1 MPFNRQETKVK
12 ARRNED
18 MRTQKADL
26 LLMNVDFLDEN
37 WERVRGRDIV
47 IRDGV
52 IVVIVEIR
60 KHGDSETVYEAN
72 ETVDGGEMLYLPGFI
87 DSHMHTGQQLLRGRV
102 LDAMP
107 MIWKRIMLPFESTL
121 NEEKMRLS
129 AELAALD
136 MIRSGTCGFIDAGSY
151 FMDKAAEEY
160 ETSGLRG
167 ALSVSTMDEEGLPA
181 SIAMTAEEAIEK
193 TDILFERFH
202 GKGNL
207 KVFYSLRSLISC
219 SEDLIER
226 AAIRAREKGTTLQ
239 AHMNE
244 YPGEI
249 TPFLSRFQKRPYEF
263 LDAKGILGPWFLGAH
278 SLLLSEEEKDL
289 MCDRQVRICHCPFS
303 NCGKAVPETPSL
315 LRRQIPV
322 GIGTDG
328 AAHGGLSLWNEMR
341 IFRSVMNVTCGV
353 PLAEPAIM
361 PAKTIL
367 DMVTKGGAACLGEET
382 GTIAVGKRA
391 DLIGIDL
398 DAPHLWIHGVI
409 SNTLV
414 ESVSAEDVKN
424 VIVGGRMLMKNREI
438 LTLDEEKIRREA
450 QAFTKGV

>member
-52 IVVIVEIR
+52 ILEIR

-151 FMDKAAEEY
+151 FMDKAAEVY

-278 SLLLSEEEKDL
+278 SLLLSGEEKDL

-450 QAFTKGV
+450 RAFTKGV

>member
-26 LLMNVDFLDEN
+26 LLMNVDFLDEK

-47 IRDGV
+47 IRDG
-52 IVVIVEIR
+52 VIVEIR

-151 FMDKAAEEY
+151 FMDKAAEVY

-278 SLLLSEEEKDL
+278 SLLLSEKEKDL

-438 LTLDEEKIRREA
+438 MTLDEEKIRREA
-450 QAFTKGV
+450 RAFTKGV

>member
-52 IVVIVEIR
+52 ILEIR

-151 FMDKAAEEY
+151 FMDKAAEVY

-382 GTIAVGKRA
+382 GTVAVGKRA

-450 QAFTKGV
+450 RAFTKGV

>member
-52 IVVIVEIR
+52 ILEIR

-151 FMDKAAEEY
+151 FMDKAAEVY

-193 TDILFERFH
+193 TDILFERFN

-450 QAFTKGV
+450 RAFTKGV

>member
-52 IVVIVEIR
+52 ILEIR

-151 FMDKAAEEY
+151 FMDKAAEVY

-303 NCGKAVPETPSL
+303 NCGKAVPEMPSL

-450 QAFTKGV
+450 RAFTKGV

>member
-47 IRDGV
+47 IRDG
-52 IVVIVEIR
+52 VIVEIR

-151 FMDKAAEEY
+151 FMDKAAEVY

-263 LDAKGILGPWFLGAH
+263 LDAKGILRPWFLGAH

-450 QAFTKGV
+450 RAFTKGV

>member
-47 IRDGV
+47 IRDG
-52 IVVIVEIR
+52 VIVEIR

-151 FMDKAAEEY
+151 FMDKAAEVY

-219 SEDLIER
+219 SEDLIEK

-438 LTLDEEKIRREA
+438 MTLDEEKIRREA
-450 QAFTKGV
+450 RAFTKGV

>member
-52 IVVIVEIR
+52 ILEIR

-151 FMDKAAEEY
+151 FMDKAAEVY

-303 NCGKAVPETPSL
+303 NCGKAVPETPLL

-450 QAFTKGV
+450 RAFTKGV

>member
-47 IRDGV
+47 IRDG
-52 IVVIVEIR
+52 VIVEIR

-151 FMDKAAEEY
+151 FMDKAAEVY

-226 AAIRAREKGTTLQ
+226 AAIREKGTTLQ

-450 QAFTKGV
+450 RAFTKGV

>member
-52 IVVIVEIR
+52 ILEIR

-136 MIRSGTCGFIDAGSY
+136 MIRSGTCGSIVAGSY
-151 FMDKAAEEY
+151 FMDKAAEVY
-160 ETSGLRG
+160 ETSVLRG
-167 ALSVSTMDEEGLPA
+167 ALLVSTMYEEGLPA

-193 TDILFERFH
+193 TDILVERFH

-278 SLLLSEEEKDL
+278 SLLLSVVEKDL

-450 QAFTKGV
+450 RAFTKGV

>member
-52 IVVIVEIR
+52 ILEIR

-151 FMDKAAEEY
+151 FMDKAAEVY

-181 SIAMTAEEAIEK
+181 SIAMTAEEAIKK

-244 YPGEI
+244 CPGEI

-450 QAFTKGV
+450 RAFTKGV

>member
-52 IVVIVEIR
+52 IVEIR

-87 DSHMHTGQQLLRGRV
+87 DSHMHTGQQLLRGWV

-151 FMDKAAEEY
+151 FMDKAAEVY

-181 SIAMTAEEAIEK
+181 SIAMTAEEAIKK

-450 QAFTKGV
+450 RAFTKGV

>member
-37 WERVRGRDIV
+37 WERVRERDIV
-47 IRDGV
+47 IRDG
-52 IVVIVEIR
+52 VIVEIR

-151 FMDKAAEEY
+151 FMDKAAEVY

-361 PAKTIL
+361 PAKPIL

-450 QAFTKGV
+450 RAFTKGV

>member
-47 IRDGV
+47 IRDG
-52 IVVIVEIR
+52 VIVEIR

-151 FMDKAAEEY
+151 FMDKAAEVY

-278 SLLLSEEEKDL
+278 SLLLSEEKDL

-450 QAFTKGV
+450 RAFTKGV

>member
-52 IVVIVEIR
+52 ILEIR

-151 FMDKAAEEY
+151 FMDKAAEVY

-263 LDAKGILGPWFLGAH
+263 MDAKGILGPWFLGAH

-450 QAFTKGV
+450 RAFTKGV

>member
-52 IVVIVEIR
+52 ILEIR

-151 FMDKAAEEY
+151 FMDKAAEVY

-181 SIAMTAEEAIEK
+181 SIAMTAEEAIKK

-450 QAFTKGV
+450 RAFTKGV

>member
-47 IRDGV
+47 IRDG
-52 IVVIVEIR
+52 VIVEIR

-151 FMDKAAEEY
+151 FMDKAAEVY

-278 SLLLSEEEKDL
+278 SLLLSEKEKDL

-450 QAFTKGV
+450 RAFTKGV

>member
-52 IVVIVEIR
+52 ILEIR

-151 FMDKAAEEY
+151 FMDKAAEVY

-438 LTLDEEKIRREA
+438 LTLDEEKIRRDA
-450 QAFTKGV
+450 RAFTKGV

>member
-47 IRDGV
+47 IRDG
-52 IVVIVEIR
+52 VIVEIR

-151 FMDKAAEEY
+151 FMDKAAEVY

-438 LTLDEEKIRREA
+438 LTLDEEKIRRDA
-450 QAFTKGV
+450 RAFTKGV

>member
-52 IVVIVEIR
+52 ILEIR

-87 DSHMHTGQQLLRGRV
+87 ASHMHTGQQLLRGRV

-151 FMDKAAEEY
+151 FMDKAAEVY

-450 QAFTKGV
+450 RAFTKGV

>member
-1 MPFNRQETKVK
+1 
-12 ARRNED
+12 

-47 IRDGV
+47 IRDG
-52 IVVIVEIR
+52 VIVEIR

-121 NEEKMRLS
+121 NEEKMCLS

-151 FMDKAAEEY
+151 FMDKAAEVY

-450 QAFTKGV
+450 RAFTKGV

>member
-47 IRDGV
+47 IRDG
-52 IVVIVEIR
+52 VIVEIR

-151 FMDKAAEEY
+151 FMDKAAEVY

-219 SEDLIER
+219 SEVLIER

>member
-37 WERVRGRDIV
+37 WERVRECDIV
-47 IRDGV
+47 IRDG
-52 IVVIVEIR
+52 VIVEIR

-151 FMDKAAEEY
+151 FMDKAAEVY

-450 QAFTKGV
+450 RAFTKGV

>member
-47 IRDGV
+47 IRDG
-52 IVVIVEIR
+52 VIVEIR

-151 FMDKAAEEY
+151 FMDKAAEVY

-367 DMVTKGGAACLGEET
+367 DMMTKGGAACLGEET

-450 QAFTKGV
+450 RAFTKGV

>member
-37 WERVRGRDIV
+37 WERVRERDIV
-47 IRDGV
+47 IRDG
-52 IVVIVEIR
+52 VIVEIR

-151 FMDKAAEEY
+151 FMDKAAEVY

-450 QAFTKGV
+450 RAFTKGV

>member
-47 IRDGV
+47 IRDG
-52 IVVIVEIR
+52 VIVEIR

-151 FMDKAAEEY
+151 FMDKAAEVY

-450 QAFTKGV
+450 RAFTKGI

>member
-52 IVVIVEIR
+52 ILEIR

-151 FMDKAAEEY
+151 FMDKAAEVY

-193 TDILFERFH
+193 TDLLFERFH

-450 QAFTKGV
+450 RAFTKGV

>member
-47 IRDGV
+47 IRDG
-52 IVVIVEIR
+52 VIVEIR

-151 FMDKAAEEY
+151 FMDKAAEVY

-181 SIAMTAEEAIEK
+181 SIAITAEEAIEK

-450 QAFTKGV
+450 RAFTKGV

>member
-47 IRDGV
+47 IRDG
-52 IVVIVEIR
+52 VIVEIR

-151 FMDKAAEEY
+151 FMDKAAEVY

-167 ALSVSTMDEEGLPA
+167 ALSVSTMDEKGLPA

-450 QAFTKGV
+450 RAFTKGV

>member
-47 IRDGV
+47 IRDG
-52 IVVIVEIR
+52 VIVEIR

-151 FMDKAAEEY
+151 FMDKAAEVY

-424 VIVGGRMLMKNREI
+424 VLVGGRMLMKNREI

-450 QAFTKGV
+450 RAFTKGV

>member
-52 IVVIVEIR
+52 ILEIR

-136 MIRSGTCGFIDAGSY
+136 MIQSGTCGFIDAGSY
-151 FMDKAAEEY
+151 FMDKAAEVY

-450 QAFTKGV
+450 RAFTKGV

>member
-26 LLMNVDFLDEN
+26 LLMNVDFLDKN

-47 IRDGV
+47 IRDG
-52 IVVIVEIR
+52 VIVEIR

-151 FMDKAAEEY
+151 FMDKAAEVY

-450 QAFTKGV
+450 RAFTKGV

>member
-47 IRDGV
+47 IRDG
-52 IVVIVEIR
+52 VIVEIR

-151 FMDKAAEEY
+151 FMDKAAEVY

-278 SLLLSEEEKDL
+278 SLLLSEKEKDL

-303 NCGKAVPETPSL
+303 NCGIAVPETPSL

-450 QAFTKGV
+450 RAFTKGV